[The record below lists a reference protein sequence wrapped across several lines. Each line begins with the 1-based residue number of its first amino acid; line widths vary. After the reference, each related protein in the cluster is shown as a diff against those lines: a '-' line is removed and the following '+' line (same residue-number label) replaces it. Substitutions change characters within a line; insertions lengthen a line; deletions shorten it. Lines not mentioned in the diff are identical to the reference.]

1 MCRHQTPGW
10 SIVIIV
16 TCVATE
22 RGTLLIEDSTPEADS
37 EIATLAWLVEALEH
51 ARSRGQ
57 TKVVSYLEE
66 VADDVVF
73 EVEMAGRRTSF
84 VG

>member
-1 MCRHQTPGW
+1 MNSAVG
-10 SIVIIV
+10 
-16 TCVATE
+16 
-22 RGTLLIEDSTPEADS
+22 EAS
-37 EIATLAWLVEALEH
+37 EAATLAWLVEALEH

-57 TKVVSYLEE
+57 TKVVGYLEE

-73 EVEMAGRRTSF
+73 EVEMVVRRASL